1 MARKNDVEEAICYHE
16 WNLARLINERNAALK
31 RREAGE
37 YITDYYL
44 ERTEATIKSV
54 EETIHNYRTIG
65 RAYK

>member
-1 MARKNDVEEAICYHE
+1 MAKKNDVEEAIRYHE
-16 WNLARLINERNAALK
+16 WNLARLFNERNAALK

-37 YITDYYL
+37 YISDYYL